1 MVGVVLLADATVGF
15 SVKTVQNSTAKQSLE
30 KFINMADR
38 ESGSSPGASKV
49 TSNSAPGVASV
60 GASIEAHHLGKQVA
74 TREGVLTLL
83 DDISFVIDAGT
94 SVAILGAS
102 GSGKTTLLGLLAGLD
117 LPTSGEIGL
126 DGHRLNDLDEDGRA
140 RLRAG
145 LVGFVFQNFQLLPG
159 LTALENVML
168 PLELA
173 QAPHPRT
180 SAIALLERVG
190 LGERLHHYPNQL
202 SGGEQQRCAIARAFV
217 VQPRCLFADE
227 PTGNLDSETGKRII
241 DLLFEL
247 NSEIGTTLIMATHD
261 EQLSTLCNK
270 RIRLQAGRLIAF
282 ENGA

>member
-1 MVGVVLLADATVGF
+1 VGF
-15 SVKTVQNSTAKQSLE
+15 IVKTVQNSTGKKILE
-30 KFINMADR
+30 NFINMTDSD
-38 ESGSSPGASKV
+38 SGSSPGVSKVASKPES
-49 TSNSAPGVASV
+49 TAIASA
-60 GASIEAHHLGKQVA
+60 GASIEARHLGKQVT

-83 DDISFVIDAGT
+83 DDISFVIESGT

-117 LPTSGEIGL
+117 LPTSGEIRL
-126 DGHRLNDLDEDGRA
+126 DDHRLNDLDEDGRA
-140 RLRAG
+140 QLRAG

-173 QAPHPRT
+173 QAPHPRR

-190 LGERLHHYPNQL
+190 LGERLQHYPNQL
-202 SGGEQQRCAIARAFV
+202 SGGEQQRCAIARAFAI
-217 VQPRCLFADE
+217 QPRCLFADE

-261 EQLSTLCNK
+261 EKLSTLCK
-270 RIRLQAGRLIAF
+270 QRIRLEAGHLTAF